1 MGIFDK
7 VEQVGSG
14 IVNQIAHQAESVVD
28 GGSAVATDA
37 WKGVRRVEDLGLVVG
52 QGVIGAAG
60 VVSSG
65 FVTFVNDAKAL
76 SLTAAGEIVVLGKT
90 SGTEIAEWSRTAA
103 GTAAR
108 FSTDAFTT
116 VGEGLAQG
124 WGWLSP
130 FLSEDLPSLAAPS
143 SVAREIAMILL
154 PGAFLGFEE
163 MARQGNLT
171 IEIGLKAKV
180 SAFASA
186 SGQVGIYVGPKA
198 AGQESQWGFYYGW
211 SISPLSIMEL
221 FSGGTP
227 KFTLEFELS
236 ILHGK
241 PTSLSGLQVVK
252 LGVKAKLGAFLV
264 EGAALMRTGWPPVPI
279 GARLGAGAT
288 LDLFKSNTEKSDK
301 PDAPAKPPQWKIR
314 PDASPNASPLTSGAY
329 ELLASTKGALSG
341 LMLANTA
348 HLQPTR
354 KERARATGQ
363 VAAIVEKMFAPL
375 AYCELVVRKTTQW
388 TETFRL
394 CTETDGSAWV
404 KSGSAVPRALF
415 RLVAGLADPTKFSI
429 ESVEDPP
436 RYLYEH
442 PTQGVRFAPYSIDN
456 GFRQAATFDLDAL
469 GPDGSQSLCISTS
482 YGGKRYLQMDET
494 MMLLPTVGFLAL
506 ASSPDRAAWSIEA
519 RPVPEEQGSTLLPL
533 QLLRPGEY
541 RRSPNGLYCL
551 TLRADGALG
560 VFRGSSPKYLREE
573 VWATSAFPGPVFA
586 QLCADG
592 RLRVFQG
599 SDPDDNGAAL
609 WSTGLLGQAGQCFA
623 ALTNTGA
630 LAVFQGTPD
639 QPGDLVW
646 SSSHGAQPFTW
657 ASSRVALIAAN
668 GKFVGSNVWPSNP
681 YLQDLL
687 GPGAVSDRLGENE
700 ALKLL
705 ELSTGH
711 VALRSSRM
719 ETIGLHSLFPEFLGT
734 DVGLRTEHLLSLV
747 RNTDGTVS
755 FQTQTGKF
763 LGIIGTDGSLAASAT
778 TRTENTKFRIVTL
791 ANDPISNSDQV
802 FTIQAVHS
810 GKLLD
815 IEGGSYARGRGI
827 VTNTASGSATQR
839 WRISHLGDGYF
850 HIVNFASGQSID
862 IAGSST
868 DDAANVLQWPGH
880 ASSNQIFSFRPC
892 EDGSYLIIA
901 KHSGKVLD
909 VAGSEQADGARVIQY
924 ARHETPNQRFRLA
937 LASSEDR
944 NVVPLS
950 VLAHISNVGDRT
962 ETAQTWVG
970 VAGNPIQAMR
980 LSLPAQ
986 EPWLQ
991 DLRLSYMGHVQSV
1004 GDTGWVEGGNHVGK
1018 PISGLRLEGFA
1029 IKLEISPTASPL
1041 ARQLLQ
1047 ELDICYQA
1055 RIVGQGM
1062 TDICRNGEFCGTRGQ
1077 SLALDGLRVFINRR
1091 LPPSSAS
1098 AEAVSGPGAAYE
1110 WQLVGADGEPGLYR
1124 IENGRKRWIVN
1135 PDTYFR
1141 LGYQWGQHRVLSGE
1155 LFERIP
1161 YGANLVY
1168 PGSCGYEG
1176 QLIKADTR
1184 PNVYR
1189 VEGGRRRWIVD
1200 EATFLGLGYEWSQ
1213 IRVLPQQELD
1223 LIPFGENLTL

>member
-1 MGIFDK
+1 MGLIDIGNIGK
-7 VEQVGSG
+7 GV
-14 IVNQIAHQAESVVD
+14 INQIIHHPESLLE
-28 GGSAVATDA
+28 GAGAVATEG
-37 WKGVRRVEDLGLVVG
+37 WKEVRRVEDLGVVVG

-65 FVTFVNDAKAL
+65 FVTFVHDAKAL
-76 SLTAAGEIVVLGKT
+76 SLTAAGEVAALSQT
-90 SGTEIAEWSRTAA
+90 SATEIAEWSRTAV

-108 FSTDAFTT
+108 FSTDAFST

-143 SVAREIAMILL
+143 VIARDVAMILL
-154 PGAFLGFEE
+154 PGAFLAFEE

-171 IEIGLKAKV
+171 IEIGLKGEV
-180 SAFASA
+180 SAFSSA

-198 AGQESQWGFYYGW
+198 AGQDSQWGFYTDW
-211 SISPLSIMEL
+211 SISPLSIKSL

-227 KFTLEFELS
+227 KFTLELELT

-241 PTSLSGLQVVK
+241 PSSLSGLQVVK
-252 LGVKAKLGAFLV
+252 LGVKAKLGTFLV
-264 EGAALMRTGWPPVPI
+264 EGAGLMRTGWPPVPI

-288 LDLFKSNTEKSDK
+288 LDLVKSNTEKSDK

-314 PDASPNASPLTSGAY
+314 PTGSMSAAPLGSGAH

-363 VAAIVEKMFAPL
+363 VAALVEKVFAPL
-375 AYCELVVRKTTQW
+375 AFCELVVRKTTQW

-415 RLVAGLADPTKFSI
+415 RLVGGLADPTKFSI

-442 PTQGVRFAPYSIDN
+442 PSQGVRFAPYSIDN
-456 GFRQAATFDLDAL
+456 RFREAATFDLDAY
-469 GPDGSQSLCISTS
+469 GPDGSEFLCISTI

-494 MMLLPTVGFLAL
+494 MMLLPTVGFVAL
-506 ASSPDRAAWSIEA
+506 ATSPDRAAWSIEA
-519 RPVPEEQGSTLLPL
+519 RPVPVEQGSTMLPL

-541 RRSPNGLYCL
+541 LRSPNGLYCL

-560 VFRGSSPKYLREE
+560 VFHGSSPKHLRGE
-573 VWATSAFPGPVFA
+573 VWTTPAFPGPVFA

-592 RLRVFQG
+592 HLRVFQG

-609 WSTGLLGQAGQCFA
+609 WSTGLLGQPGPCFA
-623 ALTNTGA
+623 AVTNTGA

-646 SSSHGAQPFTW
+646 SSSQGAQPFTW
-657 ASSRVALIAAN
+657 SSSRVALRAAN
-668 GKFVGSNVWPSNP
+668 GKFVGSNVCASNP

-687 GPGAVSDRLGENE
+687 GPGAVSDRVGESE

-711 VALRSSRM
+711 VALRSSRI
-719 ETIGLHSLFPEFLGT
+719 ETIGPNARFPDFLGT
-734 DVGLRTEHLLSLV
+734 NVGLRTEHLLTLL
-747 RNTDGTVS
+747 RNADGTVS
-755 FQTQTGKF
+755 FQAQTGKF
-763 LGIIGTDGSLAASAT
+763 LGIVGTDGSLAASAT
-778 TRTENTKFRIVTL
+778 TRTESTKFRIVTL
-791 ANDPISNSDQV
+791 ANDPIANSDQA

-815 IEGGSYARGRGI
+815 IEGGSYARGRSI

-850 HIVNFASGQSID
+850 HIVNFASEHSLD

-868 DDAANVLQWPGH
+868 GDEADVLQWPGH
-880 ASSNQIFSFRPC
+880 SGNNQIFAFQPC
-892 EDGSYLIIA
+892 EDGTYLIIA

-909 VAGSEQADGARVIQY
+909 VAGSEEVDGTRVIQY
-924 ARHETPNQRFRLA
+924 ARQETPNQRFRLA
-937 LASSEDR
+937 LATSDDR

-962 ETAQTWVG
+962 EMAKTWVG
-970 VAGNPIQAMR
+970 VSGNFIQAVR
-980 LSLPAQ
+980 ISFPAK

-991 DLRLSYMGHVQSV
+991 DLRLRYMGHVQNV
-1004 GDTGWVEGGNHVGK
+1004 GDTGWVEGGNLVGT
-1018 PISGLRLEGFA
+1018 PSSGLRLEGFA

-1041 ARQLLQ
+1041 ARQVLQ
-1047 ELDICYQA
+1047 EFDICYQA
-1055 RIVGQGM
+1055 RIIGQGM

-1077 SLALDGLRVFINRR
+1077 SLAIDGLRVFINRR

-1098 AEAVSGPGAAYE
+1098 ADTVSGPGAAYE
-1110 WQLVGADGEPGLYR
+1110 WQLVGTDGEPGLYR

-1135 PDTYFR
+1135 PETYFR
-1141 LGYQWGQHRVLSGE
+1141 LGYEWGQHRLLSTE

-1161 YGANLVY
+1161 HGANLVY
-1168 PGSCGYEG
+1168 PGACGYEG
-1176 QLIKADTR
+1176 QLIKANTR
-1184 PNVYR
+1184 PNVYK
-1189 VEGGRRRWIVD
+1189 VEGGRKRWIVD

-1223 LIPFGENLTL
+1223 LIPFGESLTL